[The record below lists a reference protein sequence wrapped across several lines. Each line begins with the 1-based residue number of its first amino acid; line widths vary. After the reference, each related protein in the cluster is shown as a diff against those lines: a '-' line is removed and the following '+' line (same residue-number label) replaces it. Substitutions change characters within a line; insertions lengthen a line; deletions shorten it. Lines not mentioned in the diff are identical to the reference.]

1 MGRKFM
7 VSLSPKTGFNR
18 RLTQINADKK
28 QAKPFRMVSVYLSRE
43 ICFMWKILNGRM
55 GYFLGFLA
63 SFGLV
68 GLALWIQQEYSL
80 DPCPLCISQRMAFM
94 ALGGLFLLAALHNPT
109 GRWRIVHG
117 VLQVAAT
124 VVGALIASRHIW
136 IQAHPEEVM
145 EECGA
150 GFDFMVENFPAS
162 QTIQLIFNGSGE
174 CAAIDWTLFGLTI
187 PQLSLIA
194 FIGMAIYALILAAKK

>member
-1 MGRKFM
+1 MFEKMTQGR
-7 VSLSPKTGFNR
+7 T
-18 RLTQINADKK
+18 
-28 QAKPFRMVSVYLSRE
+28 
-43 ICFMWKILNGRM
+43 
-55 GYFLGFLA
+55 GYFLGFIA

-68 GLALWIQQEYSL
+68 GLALFIQQKYNL
-80 DPCPLCISQRMAFM
+80 DPCPLCISQRIAFM
-94 ALGGLFLLAALHNPT
+94 VLGGLFLLAVLHGPK
-109 GRWRIVHG
+109 GKWRIAHG

-124 VVGALIASRHIW
+124 MVGAAIASRHIW

-174 CAAIDWTLFGLTI
+174 CAKIDWTLFGLTI
-187 PQLSLIA
+187 PQLSLMA
-194 FIGMAIYALILAAKK
+194 FAGLAVYAVILAVKK

>member
-1 MGRKFM
+1 MKKLFEGRK
-7 VSLSPKTGFNR
+7 P
-18 RLTQINADKK
+18 
-28 QAKPFRMVSVYLSRE
+28 
-43 ICFMWKILNGRM
+43 
-55 GYFLGFLA
+55 YFLGFVA

-68 GLALWIQQEYSL
+68 GLALWIQQKYSL

-94 ALGGLFLLAALHNPT
+94 ALGGLFLLAALHGPK
-109 GRWRIVHG
+109 GKWRIAHG
-117 VLQVAAT
+117 VLQIAAT
-124 VVGALIASRHIW
+124 VVGAVIAARHIW

-174 CAAIDWTLFGLTI
+174 CAKIDWTLLGLTI

-194 FIGMAIYALILAAKK
+194 FIGMAVYAVILAAKK

>member
-1 MGRKFM
+1 MNKLFEGRK
-7 VSLSPKTGFNR
+7 P
-18 RLTQINADKK
+18 
-28 QAKPFRMVSVYLSRE
+28 
-43 ICFMWKILNGRM
+43 
-55 GYFLGFLA
+55 YFLGFVA

-68 GLALWIQQEYSL
+68 GLALWIQQKYSL
-80 DPCPLCISQRMAFM
+80 DPCPLCISQRIAFM
-94 ALGGLFLLAALHNPT
+94 GLGGLFLLAALHNPK
-109 GRWRIVHG
+109 GKWRIGHG
-117 VLQVAAT
+117 VLQVVAAF
-124 VVGALIASRHIW
+124 VGAGIAARHIW

-194 FIGMAIYALILAAKK
+194 FIGMAVYAVTLAAKK